1 MLSRH
6 FLRAK
11 ALQTIY
17 AGVTAKSTSEDELLK
32 MFDYN
37 VGRLNDLGLL
47 QLSTLPQLT
56 FTAERVYENETQKF
70 NPNPTELELLHRW
83 AQNHFVDR
91 LSQGFEYRNIVNRMK
106 IDWSNHFDVFRK
118 VLNVFKSSRQYLDFI
133 AISKPTFDDER
144 AIAVNAFK
152 YLMNDDT
159 LREII
164 FDRDL
169 LWEDDFDQIAQYNLM
184 LLKEQTEEMMDEA
197 MRCPQV
203 YEPRNEK
210 DSNDFNFARQLIID
224 TFRNLDDN
232 EQLIRKHLQNWD
244 LERVAQM
251 DILLI
256 NMAVTE
262 FTCCPSIP
270 ERVTV
275 DEYIELSKEFSTEKS
290 KLFIN
295 GILDK
300 MLIELRVAGKIQ
312 KDERGMYDP
321 TLEDNDDNR

>member
-1 MLSRH
+1 MIFSCCVPVLVRG
-6 FLRAK
+6 RA
-11 ALQTIY
+11 
-17 AGVTAKSTSEDELLK
+17 GRTANRGTVYRE
-32 MFDYN
+32 
-37 VGRLNDLGLL
+37 R
-47 QLSTLPQLT
+47 
-56 FTAERVYENETQKF
+56 TAS
-70 NPNPTELELLHRW
+70 H
-83 AQNHFVDR
+83 
-91 LSQGFEYRNIVNRMK
+91 
-106 IDWSNHFDVFRK
+106 
-118 VLNVFKSSRQYLDFI
+118 
-133 AISKPTFDDER
+133 
-144 AIAVNAFK
+144 
-152 YLMNDDT
+152 
-159 LREII
+159 
-164 FDRDL
+164 
-169 LWEDDFDQIAQYNLM
+169 
-184 LLKEQTEEMMDEA
+184 
-197 MRCPQV
+197 
-203 YEPRNEK
+203 EK

-321 TLEDNDDNR
+321 TLEENDDNR

>member
-37 VGRLNDLGLL
+37 VSRLNDLGLL

-83 AQNHFVDR
+83 AQNPFVDR

-133 AISKPTFDDER
+133 SISKPTFDDER

>member
-47 QLSTLPQLT
+47 QLSTLSQLT

-83 AQNHFVDR
+83 AQNPFVDR
-91 LSQGFEYRNIVNRMK
+91 LSQGFEYRNIVNRMR

>member
-37 VGRLNDLGLL
+37 VSRLNDLGLL

-83 AQNHFVDR
+83 AQNPFVDR

-152 YLMNDDT
+152 YLMNDET

>member
-37 VGRLNDLGLL
+37 VSRLNDLGLL

-70 NPNPTELELLHRW
+70 NPNPIELELLHRW
-83 AQNHFVDR
+83 AQNPFVDR

>member
-83 AQNHFVDR
+83 AQNPFVDR

-321 TLEDNDDNR
+321 TLEENDDNR

>member
-83 AQNHFVDR
+83 AQNPFVDR
-91 LSQGFEYRNIVNRMK
+91 LSQGFEYRNIVNRMR

-321 TLEDNDDNR
+321 TLEENDDNR

>member
-37 VGRLNDLGLL
+37 VSRLNDLGLL

-70 NPNPTELELLHRW
+70 NPNPIELELLHRW
-83 AQNHFVDR
+83 AQNPFVDR

-321 TLEDNDDNR
+321 TLEENDDNR

>member
-83 AQNHFVDR
+83 AQNPFVDR

-118 VLNVFKSSRQYLDFI
+118 VMNVFKSSRQYLDFI